1 MNKSL
6 YQLLRDKKGKLNEYE
21 SLSHQILN
29 SDIEELNSIFDLRQ
43 EIIIKIDA
51 IDLMISAWLEDSLV
65 KEEYLKCLDI
75 KTSRNDIQPGL
86 FEIRDCFE
94 EIYEALLTIQSL
106 ENTIHN
112 QFNQYQKDLQ
122 ESLTQVTNVSKIKKY
137 FDTYETEINDLSALK
152 FNSKKI

>member
-6 YQLLRDKKGKLNEYE
+6 YQLLRDKKGKLDEYE

-86 FEIRDCFE
+86 LEIRDCF
-94 EIYEALLTIQSL
+94 
-106 ENTIHN
+106 
-112 QFNQYQKDLQ
+112 
-122 ESLTQVTNVSKIKKY
+122 
-137 FDTYETEINDLSALK
+137 
-152 FNSKKI
+152 